1 MKLRRFCN
9 EIVKSQNKRTLRV
22 SQKGGG
28 NRACEFAFS
37 IIAVLMIQNNLSRC
51 VLTRLHIMSPEAR
64 MDL

>member
-22 SQKGGG
+22 KGGG